1 MTQVTIDNFE
11 RLFPE
16 ICQKIDKCCFVAF
29 DCEFT
34 ALRPDPSL
42 KNSLFDSIQD
52 RYHKLSQPPVHS
64 IISQLG
70 LSMFEQ
76 NVENNTFMASTF
88 NFFIC
93 PRSFAS
99 VDETFVC
106 QASSL
111 EFLSR
116 YNFDFSKFIN
126 QGIPYLNQE
135 KEEQLKNDLKNG
147 VILSV
152 QERNIPMQ
160 DEDKIRKICGDLS
173 VWINNR

>member
-1 MTQVTIDNFE
+1 MTQVTLDNFD
-11 RLFPE
+11 RVYPE
-16 ICQKIDKCCFVAF
+16 ICQKVDKCCFVAI

-34 ALRPDPSL
+34 ALRPDPGL
-42 KNSLFDSIQD
+42 KNSLFDSIQE

-64 IISQLG
+64 IISQIG

-76 NVENNTFMASTF
+76 NIEKNTFMASTY
-88 NFFIC
+88 NFYIC

-116 YNFDFSKFIN
+116 YNFDFGKFIN

-135 KEEQLKNDLKNG
+135 KEEQLRNDLKNG
-147 VILSV
+147 VILNV
-152 QERNIPMQ
+152 QERNIPLQ
-160 DEDKIRKICGDLS
+160 DEDRIRKICGDLA